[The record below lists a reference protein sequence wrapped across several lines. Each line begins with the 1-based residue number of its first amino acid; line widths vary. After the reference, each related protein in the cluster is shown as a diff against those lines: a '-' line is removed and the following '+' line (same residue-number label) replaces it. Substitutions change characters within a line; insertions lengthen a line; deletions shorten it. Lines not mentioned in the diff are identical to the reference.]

1 MTKKTRIR
9 VARIAAGVVIAA
21 GASLTAAGA
30 ASALSIGVEADET
43 GVHANVVLDGTE
55 SPSPSNTISEIPTGP
70 ASSEPASTPPASEPP
85 TSSAP
90 SESSEPSNEPTQP
103 TDEPTE
109 PTDEPTDGSTSTS
122 GSGSTGGGNNTGT
135 DGNSGTSAQEEGTS
149 ALTDTGSSNTKAQGG
164 QLAETGAGQTA
175 FLIIGAATMIA
186 GGVGFRVLPRLMGG
200 GGAAA

>member
-9 VARIAAGVVIAA
+9 VARVAAGVVIAA

-43 GVHANVVLDGTE
+43 GVHANVALDGTD
-55 SPSPSNTISEIPTGP
+55 SPSPSDTGIPTGP
-70 ASSEPASTPPASEPP
+70 ASSEPASTPPTSEPP

-90 SESSEPSNEPTQP
+90 SESSEPSDGPTQP
-103 TDEPTE
+103 TGEPTE

-200 GGAAA
+200 SGGAAA